1 MGIDMDKF
9 LPKKRLSRAE
19 FGTILSRILCWD
31 KFNNGGVDVPFYI
44 EHLAAL
50 KEEGLM
56 NDIVN
61 ADIRNEQREWIW
73 VALRRTENTKK

>member
-1 MGIDMDKF
+1 
-9 LPKKRLSRAE
+9 
-19 FGTILSRILCWD
+19 
-31 KFNNGGVDVPFYI
+31 
-44 EHLAAL
+44 
-50 KEEGLM
+50 M